1 MHTVGYPHIELNA
14 DSVPIISGTTTKV
27 LEIVQDHLAHHWN
40 AEDIHRQYPYLSL
53 AQIYAALAYFY
64 DHEQEIE
71 QEISRRLQRVHGIRD
86 RREDA
91 TLQAKLR
98 QSDKLP

>member
-1 MHTVGYPHIELNA
+1 MPTIGYPHIELNA

-64 DHEQEIE
+64 DHEHELE
-71 QEISRRLQRVHGIRD
+71 QEISRRMQRAQEIRSK
-86 RREDA
+86 RENA
-91 TLQAKLR
+91 AFRAKLR
-98 QSDKLP
+98 QSGKLP